1 MKKSYKHKNKHPQL
15 RDDFFRRLGFNGV
28 TMKRMFDLVS
38 EFNFNMVDEEGRIMA
53 FNRRNCENCNIKDE
67 AEIIGRSRP
76 DCFPKV
82 LSDIYMTRNR
92 QVRESGKPIINQTY
106 THGADRSTDIKVVSI
121 FPLYDTSGKIIGTTC
136 LNRSLE
142 SGMNKPDWYG
152 LIKAAVAYIDDHCA
166 ERLPIS
172 RLAAISNMS
181 VTTFRREFLK
191 IMEMT
196 PGAYITTIRI
206 NKARKLLTETNK
218 TMDVIAVECG
228 FYDQSH
234 FVKIFKQLRRQTPTQ
249 YRQAHF
255 DSRNP
260 KIKP

>member
-1 MKKSYKHKNKHPQL
+1 MKKSYIGRKARLKL

-38 EFNFNMVDEEGRIMA
+38 EFNFNMVDSDGRIMA
-53 FNRRNCENCNIKDE
+53 FNRKNCENCNIKNED
-67 AEIIGRSRP
+67 EIIGRRIP

-92 QVRESGKPIINQTY
+92 HVRETGKPIINQLY

-121 FPLYDTSGKIIGTTC
+121 FPLYDTSGRIIGTTC

-142 SGMNKPDWYG
+142 SGANKPDWYG
-152 LIKAAVAYIDDHCA
+152 LIKAAVAYIDDHYA
-166 ERLPIS
+166 ERLSIV

-181 VTTFRREFLK
+181 VATFRREFQK
-191 IMEMT
+191 IMETT

-206 NKARKLLTETNK
+206 NRARKLLTETNK
-218 TMDVIAVECG
+218 TIDVIAAECG

-234 FVKIFKQLRRQTPTQ
+234 FVKMFKQLRRQTPAQ
-249 YRQAHF
+249 YRRTHF
-255 DSRNP
+255 STQ
-260 KIKP
+260 